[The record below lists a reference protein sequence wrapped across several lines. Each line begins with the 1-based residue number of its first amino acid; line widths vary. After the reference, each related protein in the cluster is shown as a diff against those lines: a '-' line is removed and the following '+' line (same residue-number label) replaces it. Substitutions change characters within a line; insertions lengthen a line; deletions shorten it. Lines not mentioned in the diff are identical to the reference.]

1 MIALLLLHLYMYG
14 WNLYL
19 WQRTRI
25 NYAFIFEFPTGTEL
39 SYPEV
44 LLVCT
49 GLTVVLGGGMLGHLG
64 SHYSESILI
73 DLIPL
78 GALLVCYPQARY
90 LFGITVF
97 FVNFVSASAE

>member
-14 WNLYL
+14 WNLFI

-25 NYAFIFEFPTGTEL
+25 NFPFIFEFDAGTEL
-39 SYPEV
+39 SYRDV

-49 GLTVVLGGGMLGHLG
+49 GLTVVLGGGMLGHLA
-64 SHYSESILI
+64 SDYSESILI

-78 GALLVCYPQARY
+78 GVVLVSISPFQWHAFAFLRIHMLSY
-90 LFGITVF
+90 
-97 FVNFVSASAE
+97 